1 MQIRKRKRKGKKDD
15 KSSSVGLKSDTN
27 GILNYHERIVIIY
40 YLTILHLFFNSELRI
55 IDISAE
61 TEIAYSNKQYKK
73 NIDIKK
79 KKL

>member
-1 MQIRKRKRKGKKDD
+1 MQKRKRKRKGKKDD
-15 KSSSVGLKSDTN
+15 KSSSVGLKSDKN
-27 GILNYHERIVIIY
+27 GILNYHERIVIIH
-40 YLTILHLFFNSELRI
+40 YLMYLDLSFNAELRI

-73 NIDIKK
+73 KIDIKK